1 MGRLPCI
8 QALQHLNTMNA
19 KHTEPLDAGHLG
31 EDAPRF
37 LDGELCKQVTHVES
51 APPWQFDVRAFMRN
65 LA

>member
-1 MGRLPCI
+1 
-8 QALQHLNTMNA
+8 MNA